1 MPKVETRKSANKQNT
16 RKTTLTRSGSRSKKV
31 MEILNSESRLSP
43 FWANTP
49 TSEWNEDAY
58 FISAGFQ
65 DLKSAQQS
73 LLSQYNLI
81 KKVLSGLSC
90 PEYDLIWKRLDDWK
104 GKSFKKTKE
113 RVETWESV
121 EIRYQQ
127 LNLILLKV
135 NEQINQVLAYQA
147 LADEGELII
156 RGKNRQVDDD
166 IIDDNNDN
174 DNNDK
179 STDVSANQ
187 ASSSIIPIAAM
198 GEVNRTILP
207 STGRDVVNVF
217 RMWALP
223 NNMEF
228 ILDPNDQRM
237 AKIFTSAELDELR
250 NMAKCHINLAI
261 NKDLWDFVELFCI
274 TYVINAI
281 QAFVR
286 RVDVL
291 NASEDWWS
299 ANIINI
305 LIEFCYFDLGERD
318 SEVRIKSGNKPDFHL
333 IKSPQLMRGEI
344 KREDD
349 LKTDQQNTALQELSD
364 ELEFVFGSLPKDRQV
379 IMEIEVTG
387 YKFKVNKLVML
398 VLWNGVYFG
407 TEIDNFEI
415 PTILRDID
423 KLIDGIQKV
432 LISKVRFEESVK
444 SIEIAKKVVY
454 PSSPEICQYPIYP
467 EK

>member
-1 MPKVETRKSANKQNT
+1 MSRI
-16 RKTTLTRSGSRSKKV
+16 RSHL
-31 MEILNSESRLSP
+31 EE
-43 FWANTP
+43 
-49 TSEWNEDAY
+49 
-58 FISAGFQ
+58 
-65 DLKSAQQS
+65 
-73 LLSQYNLI
+73 
-81 KKVLSGLSC
+81 
-90 PEYDLIWKRLDDWK
+90 
-104 GKSFKKTKE
+104 KKTKE
-113 RVETWESV
+113 RAKTWESV
-121 EIRYQQ
+121 EIRNQQ
-127 LNLILLKV
+127 LNLNLLKV

-187 ASSSIIPIAAM
+187 ASSSIIPIAM

-274 TYVINAI
+274 
-281 QAFVR
+281 AFVR

-364 ELEFVFGSLPKDRQV
+364 ELEFVFEKRVGIYV
-379 IMEIEVTG
+379 IHILG
-387 YKFKVNKLVML
+387 
-398 VLWNGVYFG
+398 NGVYFG